1 MSLQIYMMI
10 NIAHSSGHSD
20 NFKSHF
26 PLSKSYVSNVELRI
40 VKLVEK
46 SDCEVW
52 HGAISEL

>member
-1 MSLQIYMMI
+1 MMI